1 MGSIL
6 EGQIAGLVWAR
17 RKPPF
22 VKTVISIFQ
31 SEYWIFLF
39 IFFFKFLDRAAN
51 IQQIAFFLLNKTDT
65 LELPLLIH
73 MLYYIDFHCSFIA
86 PLYN

>member
-1 MGSIL
+1 MSSVL
-6 EGQIAGLVWAR
+6 EGQTAGLVWAR

-31 SEYWIFLF
+31 SEYWVFLF

-65 LELPLLIH
+65 LELPLLVH
-73 MLYYIDFHCSFIA
+73 MLYYIDFHYS
-86 PLYN
+86 PV